1 MASWLDK
8 IKWNNEGL
16 VPVIVQELD
25 TRQVLMHA
33 WMNRESLQQTR
44 DSGKAVFW
52 SRSRQTIWTKGE
64 TSGHFQVVE
73 SIQLDCDF
81 DTLLVVVKQEGGMAC
96 HTGRHHCFFMTLSDD
111 EWQTTEPVLK
121 DPRDIYK

>member
-25 TRQVLMHA
+25 THQVLMHA
-33 WMNRESLQQTR
+33 WMNREALQQTR
-44 DSGKAVFW
+44 DGGKAVFW
-52 SRSRQTIWTKGE
+52 SRSRQSLWTKGE
-64 TSGHFQVVE
+64 SSGHYQMVA
-73 SIQLDCDF
+73 SIKLDCDC
-81 DTLLVVVKQEGGMAC
+81 DTLLLVVKQEGGIAC
-96 HTGRHHCFFMTLSDD
+96 HTGRHHCFFMALSDD

-121 DPRDIYK
+121 DPHDIYK